1 MAEEKA
7 KVSKGV
13 SASKAKAAVVITPDT
28 PEVVKVYGKSSE
40 KATRGT
46 LDKR

>member
-1 MAEEKA
+1 MAKAKA
-7 KVSKGV
+7 KVS
-13 SASKAKAAVVITPDT
+13 ASDEPKVVITPDSS
-28 PEVVKVYGKSSE
+28 EVTKSYGKLSE

>member
-1 MAEEKA
+1 MAEKKAEVSTASEKP
-7 KVSKGV
+7 K
-13 SASKAKAAVVITPDT
+13 VVITPDT
-28 PEVVKVYGKSSE
+28 PEVTKSYGKLSE

>member
-7 KVSKGV
+7 EVSTSDEPK
-13 SASKAKAAVVITPDT
+13 VVITPDS
-28 PEVVKVYGKSSE
+28 PEVTKSYGKTSE